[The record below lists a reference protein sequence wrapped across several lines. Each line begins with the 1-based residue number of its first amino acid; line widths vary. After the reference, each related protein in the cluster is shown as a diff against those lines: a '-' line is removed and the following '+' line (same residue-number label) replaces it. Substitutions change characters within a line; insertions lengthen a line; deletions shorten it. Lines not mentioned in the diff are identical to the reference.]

1 MLREGDGSEG
11 VGVGKGKVC
20 GCFGIVESCVGGFCP
35 GRVGSDEDHVDGEE
49 MVWEVEFVFGV
60 FDVVLGGGHCC
71 WFFVSASFSSSV
83 SGDQ

>member
-1 MLREGDGSEG
+1 M
-11 VGVGKGKVC
+11 GKGKVC

-60 FDVVLGGGHCC
+60 FDVVLEEAIVVGV
-71 WFFVSASFSSSV
+71 FFSASFSSSV